1 MATPTLKKETI
12 QITLEKGSGTI
23 LVTRPDNTG
32 KSIGLIHQFT
42 YTGDATMDMMQALT
56 AARRQLTSQMADAA
70 KAAAAKPTGNAAK
83 LASAEPAV
91 ADADDE
97 QADADATE
105 PVDATSAEP
114 SEEDEA
120 TPEPGTDWK
129 YDVDEL
135 ADSEHYS
142 RARIVTDDDPA
153 GDLTAKLGKAALTNP
168 DSDPASA
175 PPEMETITDDQTED
189 DLTDVGDIQELLLF

>member
-1 MATPTLKKETI
+1 MATLKKETI

-97 QADADATE
+97 QTDADADADASE

-120 TPEPGTDWK
+120 TPEPGTEWK
-129 YDVDEL
+129 YGEGM
-135 ADSEHYS
+135 A
-142 RARIVTDDDPA
+142 DDDPA
-153 GDLTAKLGKAALTNP
+153 SAPHFDKL
-168 DSDPASA
+168 SA

>member
-1 MATPTLKKETI
+1 MATLKKETI

-32 KSIGLIHQFT
+32 KTIGLIHQFT

-97 QADADATE
+97 QADADASE

-114 SEEDEA
+114 TEEDEA
-120 TPEPGTDWK
+120 TPEPGTEWK
-129 YDVDEL
+129 YDDGVDAL
-135 ADSEHYS
+135 A
-142 RARIVTDDDPA
+142 
-153 GDLTAKLGKAALTNP
+153 

-175 PPEMETITDDQTED
+175 PPELETITDDQAED
-189 DLTDVGDIQELLLF
+189 NLTDVGDIQELLLF

>member
-1 MATPTLKKETI
+1 MATLKKETI

-42 YTGDATMDMMQALT
+42 YTGDATMDMMHALT
-56 AARRQLTSQMADAA
+56 AARRQLTAQITDAA

-91 ADADDE
+91 SDADDE
-97 QADADATE
+97 QTDADADASE
-105 PVDATSAEP
+105 PVAATSAEP
-114 SEEDEA
+114 TEEDEA
-120 TPEPGTDWK
+120 TPEPGTEWK
-129 YDVDEL
+129 YDDGVDAL
-135 ADSEHYS
+135 A
-142 RARIVTDDDPA
+142 
-153 GDLTAKLGKAALTNP
+153 

-175 PPEMETITDDQTED
+175 PPEMEAITDDQTED

>member
-1 MATPTLKKETI
+1 MATLKKETI

-129 YDVDEL
+129 YDDGVDAL
-135 ADSEHYS
+135 A
-142 RARIVTDDDPA
+142 
-153 GDLTAKLGKAALTNP
+153 

-175 PPEMETITDDQTED
+175 PPEMETITDDQAED

>member
-23 LVTRPDNTG
+23 LVSRPDNTA

-91 ADADDE
+91 ADADADDE
-97 QADADATE
+97 QTDADADASE

-153 GDLTAKLGKAALTNP
+153 GDLTAKLGKAALTIP
-168 DSDPASA
+168 TVTRPAPRPRWRQS
-175 PPEMETITDDQTED
+175 PTTRPKPT
-189 DLTDVGDIQELLLF
+189 

>member
-1 MATPTLKKETI
+1 MATLKKETI

-32 KSIGLIHQFT
+32 KTIGLIHQFT
-42 YTGDATMDMMQALT
+42 YTGDATMDMMQALAT
-56 AARRQLTSQMADAA
+56 ARRQLTTQMADAA

-91 ADADDE
+91 ADADADDE
-97 QADADATE
+97 QTDADADADASE
-105 PVDATSAEP
+105 PVDATSTEP

-129 YDVDEL
+129 YDDGVDAL
-135 ADSEHYS
+135 A
-142 RARIVTDDDPA
+142 
-153 GDLTAKLGKAALTNP
+153 

-175 PPEMETITDDQTED
+175 PHFDKLSTPPELETITDDQAED
-189 DLTDVGDIQELLLF
+189 NLTDVGDIQELLLF

>member
-1 MATPTLKKETI
+1 MATLKKETI

-42 YTGDATMDMMQALT
+42 YTGDAAMDLMQALAT
-56 AARRQLTSQMADAA
+56 ARRQLTSQMADAA
-70 KAAAAKPTGNAAK
+70 KAAAATKPTGNAAK

-97 QADADATE
+97 QTDADADADASE

-114 SEEDEA
+114 TEEDEA
-120 TPEPGTDWK
+120 TPEPGTEWK
-129 YDVDEL
+129 YDDGVDAL
-135 ADSEHYS
+135 A
-142 RARIVTDDDPA
+142 
-153 GDLTAKLGKAALTNP
+153 

-175 PPEMETITDDQTED
+175 PHFDKLSTPPEMEAITDDQAED
-189 DLTDVGDIQELLLF
+189 DLTDVDDVQELLLF

>member
-1 MATPTLKKETI
+1 MTTLKKETI

-32 KSIGLIHQFT
+32 KTIGLIHQFT

-97 QADADATE
+97 QADTDATE
-105 PVDATSAEP
+105 PTNATGAEP

-120 TPEPGTDWK
+120 TPEPDTEWK
-129 YDVDEL
+129 YDNGV
-135 ADSEHYS
+135 A
-142 RARIVTDDDPA
+142 
-153 GDLTAKLGKAALTNP
+153 
-168 DSDPASA
+168 DSDPAST
-175 PPEMETITDDQTED
+175 PPELETITVDQAED

>member
-1 MATPTLKKETI
+1 MATLKKETI

-42 YTGDATMDMMQALT
+42 YTGDATMDMMQALN
-56 AARRQLTSQMADAA
+56 AARRQLTAQIADAA
-70 KAAAAKPTGNAAK
+70 KAATAKPTGNAAK

-91 ADADDE
+91 ADADADDE
-97 QADADATE
+97 QTDADADASE

-114 SEEDEA
+114 TEEDEA
-120 TPEPGTDWK
+120 TPEPGTEWK
-129 YDVDEL
+129 YDDGVDAL
-135 ADSEHYS
+135 A
-142 RARIVTDDDPA
+142 
-153 GDLTAKLGKAALTNP
+153 

-175 PPEMETITDDQTED
+175 PHFDKLSAPPEMEAITDDQAED
-189 DLTDVGDIQELLLF
+189 DLTDVDDVQELLLF